1 MWFENL
7 PENCPP
13 NDAINPTDFLCFR
26 LAAQNPP
33 TEEDYLSQRET
44 YPEKKFNVNPKS
56 SRSGF
61 CKK

>member
-7 PENCPP
+7 PENYPP

-33 TEEDYLSQRET
+33 TEEDYLS
-44 YPEKKFNVNPKS
+44 
-56 SRSGF
+56 
-61 CKK
+61 